1 VGCDLPTGSRSQAQI
16 SPSAAISEIS
26 RSRTGSLNAANAEA
40 SCSGRRDLRPSDRFL
55 AASRRR
61 CPPPQICIAIG
72 LAVAGNRDHD
82 ATRRD
87 LSQVIIVGRYDERLA
102 PVDASLMCVPLDRD
116 VIGVSAS
123 W

>member
-1 VGCDLPTGSRSQAQI
+1 MNRVVRDQTSAIDIALARCASSLCGQTRSWLRCQPSARI
-16 SPSAAISEIS
+16 SPSA
-26 RSRTGSLNAANAEA
+26 
-40 SCSGRRDLRPSDRFL
+40 
-55 AASRRR
+55 
-61 CPPPQICIAIG
+61 
-72 LAVAGNRDHD
+72 

-102 PVDASLMCVPLDRD
+102 SLRASLVCVLLDRD